1 MVLYSQRLVYDE
13 ACFHATLHRGD
24 DSRVSDVSEAQAE
37 PESYTLRAYRLR
49 RVHWELLDTEPIV
62 SYMDVP
68 WEISHI
74 RLLSSRRAHWELHGT
89 PVRVKTRASGFF
101 SGEKALSSSHY
112 SSLPPCSEM
121 ILQEVTLDGKQSM

>member
-13 ACFHATLHRGD
+13 ACFHATFHRGVD
-24 DSRVSDVSEAQAE
+24 ARVSAVSKAQAE
-37 PESYTLRAYRLR
+37 PESYTWRAYRLR
-49 RVHWELLDTEPIV
+49 RAHWELFDTEPIV
-62 SYMDVP
+62 SYTDVP
-68 WEISHI
+68 WEIIHI

-89 PVRVKTRASGFF
+89 SLGVKTRASGFF